1 MFLYLPLIN
10 IIISDYILQ
19 YNCLVGWLVGCFVV
33 VVFCFCFFVYL
44 VIGRST
50 GGVNYN
56 LCCLKIEAYVSNLR
70 SPFISCF

>member
-33 VVFCFCFFVYL
+33 VVFCFCFFVFL
-44 VIGRST
+44 FTLLSVGRQ
-50 GGVNYN
+50 V
-56 LCCLKIEAYVSNLR
+56 E
-70 SPFISCF
+70 